1 MAETSFPGQ
10 HTTTTTVTSNTTVQT
25 NIRFD
30 PSYVRSIPGIL
41 KVVQVALIAMDVAL
55 AIMLPDGTFPVA
67 AMAARR
73 YDGRSTPVATKPS
86 LANNHKPFP
95 VFSLLGFICIQFS
108 HFNNASKGLFFSWIS
123 MIAFWFTGILL
134 GFYLFHIVEK
144 FYKIPWLKI
153 ELLFTALWTFLYLLA
168 AVLAVTVHDNPHAAA
183 AFFGFSCTL
192 AYCVD
197 AYLKW
202 RAARAGG
209 LAQGTRVVS
218 KQTTVTREG
227 Y

>member
-1 MAETSFPGQ
+1 MFIAMAETSFPGQ

-41 KVVQVALIAMDVAL
+41 KVVQV
-55 AIMLPDGTFPVA
+55 
-67 AMAARR
+67 
-73 YDGRSTPVATKPS
+73 
-86 LANNHKPFP
+86 